1 MASIVLRPAT
11 LADVPLLQQWDE
23 EPHVIAAS
31 GEDDVIDWPAE
42 ITETGDWAEQLIA
55 EEDGRPVGI
64 VQIIDPHLDP
74 TRYWG
79 DCGPGLRAID
89 IWIGSLGDLGRGL
102 GTQMM
107 RQAFE
112 RCFASPDVTAVLIDP
127 LESNVAARRFY
138 ERLGFVGVGPR
149 TFGDDHCWVYRLDR
163 QAWVDDHAALDCP

>member
-1 MASIVLRPAT
+1 MASVVLRPAT
-11 LADVPLLQQWDE
+11 LADVPVLQQWDE
-23 EPHVIAAS
+23 EPHVVAAS

-42 ITETGDWAEQLIA
+42 IEETGDWAEQLIA

-64 VQIIDPHLDP
+64 VQIIDPQLDP
-74 TRYWG
+74 THYWG
-79 DCGPGLRAID
+79 DSDPGLRAID

-102 GTQMM
+102 GTEMM
-107 RQAFE
+107 HLALE

-149 TFGDDHCWVYRLDR
+149 TFGADHCWVYQLDR
-163 QAWVDDHAALDCP
+163 RAWLTTSATRRTR